1 MCISSVLMCFPSFC
15 LVLMY
20 NGCDKLQEIAI
31 IDYINLFAFSVHGSL
46 LSLISNVSSV
56 YSVVSCTFLHL
67 NDFGIKLFNI
77 AI

>member
-1 MCISSVLMCFPSFC
+1 MLT
-15 LVLMY
+15 Y

-31 IDYINLFAFSVHGSL
+31 IIDYINFFAFSVHGSL

-56 YSVVSCTFLHL
+56 YSVVSRTFLHL
-67 NDFGIKLFNI
+67 NHFSITLFNI